1 MPTNTFKSGVL
12 HLSISDHSLTYT
24 IRKAHYTPQG
34 PRIINTNS
42 MKNFNREAFLN
53 ELEQKEWDTIYYS
66 QDPNEM
72 WHIWKNMLMES
83 IDKHAP
89 LRSRRTRNRKSPWI
103 TNELRHQMFHRDF
116 LKKKAISSRDP
127 QIWYQYRQTKNYINN
142 EIKKTKQ
149 AYYKNNLDLK
159 KGNLKKTWKIV
170 NELSSKNVC
179 KTNRIAQL
187 KIAGQEIS
195 TPGEIAETFNS
206 YFSNIGE
213 KLTSDI
219 PPSQRILCQ

>member
-1 MPTNTFKSGVL
+1 
-12 HLSISDHSLTYT
+12 
-24 IRKAHYTPQG
+24 
-34 PRIINTNS
+34 
-42 MKNFNREAFLN
+42 
-53 ELEQKEWDTIYYS
+53 
-66 QDPNEM
+66 
-72 WHIWKNMLMES
+72 
-83 IDKHAP
+83 
-89 LRSRRTRNRKSPWI
+89 
-103 TNELRHQMFHRDF
+103 MFHRDY

-149 AYYKNNLDLK
+149 AYYMNNLDLK

-179 KTNRIAQL
+179 KTNRIALL

>member
-1 MPTNTFKSGVL
+1 
-12 HLSISDHSLTYT
+12 
-24 IRKAHYTPQG
+24 
-34 PRIINTNS
+34 
-42 MKNFNREAFLN
+42 
-53 ELEQKEWDTIYYS
+53 
-66 QDPNEM
+66 
-72 WHIWKNMLMES
+72 
-83 IDKHAP
+83 
-89 LRSRRTRNRKSPWI
+89 
-103 TNELRHQMFHRDF
+103 MFHRDY

-170 NELSSKNVC
+170 NELSSRNVC

-206 YFSNIGE
+206 YLSSQTLAKNLPLIFHPPNEFCASN
-213 KLTSDI
+213 LRCS
-219 PPSQRILCQ
+219 PR

>member
-1 MPTNTFKSGVL
+1 MA
-12 HLSISDHSLTYT
+12 Y
-24 IRKAHYTPQG
+24 
-34 PRIINTNS
+34 
-42 MKNFNREAFLN
+42 
-53 ELEQKEWDTIYYS
+53 LEKYADG
-66 QDPNEM
+66 
-72 WHIWKNMLMES
+72 S

-89 LRSRRTRNRKSPWI
+89 LRSRRTRNRKSTWI
-103 TNELRHQMFHRDF
+103 TNELRQQMFHRDY

-179 KTNRIAQL
+179 KTNRTAQL

-213 KLTSDI
+213 KLISDI